1 MAVFGVP
8 VAHEDDALR
17 ACRAVVEMQAAVAD
31 VDARVAAAHGARFAV
46 RVGMETGEVLVG
58 DPARGSTFASGAPV
72 NMAARLEQAAG
83 PGECLIGAD
92 TYRLVRDLVDV
103 EPRPGLELK
112 GIAEPITGYRLV
124 ALRDPRTDH
133 VGGPLVGR
141 RRELA
146 VLQQGLD
153 RAVSGR
159 SCQVVT
165 VLGAAGVGKSRI
177 AAEFVSGC
185 PPAVTVLRGRCVS
198 YGQGATYWPLV
209 QVVRQA
215 AALSGGESQR
225 DAQARL
231 AELVAGDRDAE
242 QIVGRLAA
250 MAGWGGTPGSVAETA
265 WAFQRLLER
274 RAAGRPLLLI
284 IDDLHWAEPGVVDIV
299 ESVSQ
304 WSRGAAILIVVMA
317 RPELADRYPSW
328 VAARANAVA
337 VPLEPLADDEVDQ
350 LTADL
355 LGGALPAE
363 VAERVRTT
371 AGGNPLFV
379 EQLLAMLVEE
389 GALRRDGDRWL
400 PTIDLRQLAVPPT
413 IAALLGARLDLLSAA
428 ERGPGSGRGHGAGV
442 LPDRGHRAGPVAA
455 RRGRRAPESAGAQ
468 GTSPSCRYGPAG

>member
-1 MAVFGVP
+1 
-8 VAHEDDALR
+8 
-17 ACRAVVEMQAAVAD
+17 
-31 VDARVAAAHGARFAV
+31 
-46 RVGMETGEVLVG
+46 
-58 DPARGSTFASGAPV
+58 
-72 NMAARLEQAAG
+72 
-83 PGECLIGAD
+83 
-92 TYRLVRDLVDV
+92 
-103 EPRPGLELK
+103 
-112 GIAEPITGYRLV
+112 
-124 ALRDPRTDH
+124 
-133 VGGPLVGR
+133 
-141 RRELA
+141 
-146 VLQQGLD
+146 
-153 RAVSGR
+153 
-159 SCQVVT
+159 
-165 VLGAAGVGKSRI
+165 
-177 AAEFVSGC
+177 
-185 PPAVTVLRGRCVS
+185 
-198 YGQGATYWPLV
+198 
-209 QVVRQA
+209 VRQA

-413 IAALLGARLDLLSAA
+413 IAALLGAWLDLLSAGERAVLAPAAVMGQVFYRTAVA
-428 ERGPGSGRGHGAGV
+428 ELAQLPPGGADVHLEALGRKGLLRPAGTDLPGEDALSFAHV
-442 LPDRGHRAGPVAA
+442 LVRDAAYRTLLKATRADLHERFARWLDRHT
-455 RRGRRAPESAGAQ
+455 Q
-468 GTSPSCRYGPAG
+468 GPA